1 MIWRSK
7 HQDSDQIKEKS
18 VFWKNWMFRFAKPD
32 SPIFGRC
39 AVQQSILLNQVQQN
53 WMVQFLRSEGLEFQD
68 FGRDK

>member
-1 MIWRSK
+1 
-7 HQDSDQIKEKS
+7 
-18 VFWKNWMFRFAKPD
+18 MFRFAKPD